1 VRFVLRILAE
11 LPATGGRVGLLGL
24 SFKADTDDLRGSPAI
39 YVARRLLEEGHDV
52 ITPAP
57 AVGPDRAVEAAPG
70 LETVATAAETF
81 ADADAVVIATE
92 WKAFADL
99 PLEAL
104 GGTMRG
110 RLFFDG
116 RCLIKPSVATAAGLH
131 YRGVGRR
138 SHSPAPVA
146 AS

>member
-1 VRFVLRILAE
+1 
-11 LPATGGRVGLLGL
+11 VGLLGL

-39 YVARRLLEEGHDV
+39 YVARRLLEEGHEVVAHD
-52 ITPAP
+52 P
-57 AVGPDRAVEAAPG
+57 AVRPDRAVEAAPG

-92 WKAFADL
+92 WKAFAEL

-104 GGTMRG
+104 GRTMRG
-110 RLFFDG
+110 RLLFDG

-138 SHSPAPVA
+138 SHSPATVP